1 MDLVEL
7 KGSIGDHNNGGPTL
21 AEHNNGDPT
30 LAERNNGVVEFNS
43 NPELWWVVRAHWRFD
58 NPPLF
63 YFYYAR
69 GKWWIERKRL
79 SSWSYENICE
89 VLDSA
94 LNVAIR
100 NTGE

>member
-7 KGSIGDHNNGGPTL
+7 KGSIGGTTL
-21 AEHNNGDPT
+21 ADRLPGVLHYDW
-30 LAERNNGVVEFNS
+30 VVEFNS